1 MKKTL
6 LFYSLAIVTAATA
19 MAGLRHTQKAPAAL
33 DAKLEALTAKP
44 HSPSLREIGSEIV
57 LVSEDFAKFTAG
69 SEDDPDGTE
78 LSDWNDGTIDAKYTQ
93 QSGWRG
99 GFVYQAGG
107 CAYLDVDTEEGTGW
121 LITPTLNLSN
131 YGGSFTIKFRA
142 RVASS
147 KSSTTD
153 EIYVQNCLLGEYSNS
168 VTSSQTIEG
177 TTKWKEYTLTFTDGN
192 SKDDIQITAKS
203 YPIFIDDITIT
214 QIDNGKPGAPLAQA
228 ATNVSDTQF
237 TANWQAVEGAEGYL
251 LSVYTLKNAT
261 EQYLFKDKE
270 VNGTSY
276 DVTGIE
282 ANIDYY
288 YTVCSKRNGET
299 SNTSNTITV
308 IRKLKTPVTLPATNV
323 ASYGF
328 TANWQSVPQATAYAV
343 YTILTH
349 TAQAD
354 NEPFNLFKS
363 DFSAV
368 KVGTID
374 SPWDYSRL
382 GGIRVFLDDL
392 APRCDWIA
400 FAPMAAQGMFGVSNM
415 FLDYNVP
422 GTIYSPILD
431 LGHDGG
437 KSTLRFNVL
446 GRNVTKLRICVL
458 KDRADGKAD
467 ELFKT
472 ECPVTTD
479 LAEQVITLEKGE
491 KDTYVEISIAE
502 GTGYVLFDDLQL
514 SQNLNKGE
522 STELKYKYDETS
534 DTSRR
539 IDTPDYSAGDV
550 YAYTVQAFRLDSSSK
565 IIEEA
570 TSDRSEPQE
579 VKRSDAVE
587 SITAGNDG
595 ATVATTADGIRI
607 TLAEAA
613 PVAVYSL
620 DGRLLHQD
628 NTAATEQQRSARQP
642 RHIPCAHRR
651 KDNQSGALIFEIHNE
666 ATDGQTM
673 PAGCFLFFNLRYN
686 DKNHLLFEGCP
697 IIFSFVI
704 NHNPCLL
711 MAV

>member
-93 QSGWRG
+93 QPGWRG

-153 EIYVQNCLLGEYSNS
+153 EIYVQNCFLGEYSNS

-270 VNGTSY
+270 VSGTSY

-299 SNTSNTITV
+299 SKTSNTITV

-349 TAQAD
+349 TALAD

-400 FAPMAAQGMFGVSNM
+400 FAPMAAQGMFGISNM

-431 LGHDGG
+431 LSHDGG

-458 KDRADGKAD
+458 KDKADGKAD

-550 YAYTVQAFRLDSSSK
+550 YAYTVQAFRLDSNSK
-565 IIEEA
+565 IIGGNV
-570 TSDRSEPQE
+570 RPLG
-579 VKRSDAVE
+579 
-587 SITAGNDG
+587 TAGSE
-595 ATVATTADGIRI
+595 T
-607 TLAEAA
+607 
-613 PVAVYSL
+613 
-620 DGRLLHQD
+620 
-628 NTAATEQQRSARQP
+628 QRCCGEHNRRQ
-642 RHIPCAHRR
+642 
-651 KDNQSGALIFEIHNE
+651 
-666 ATDGQTM
+666 
-673 PAGCFLFFNLRYN
+673 
-686 DKNHLLFEGCP
+686 
-697 IIFSFVI
+697 
-704 NHNPCLL
+704 
-711 MAV
+711 

>member
-6 LFYSLAIVTAATA
+6 LFYSIAIVTAATA

-93 QSGWRG
+93 QPGWRG

-153 EIYVQNCLLGEYSNS
+153 EIYVQNCFLGEYSNT

-270 VNGTSY
+270 VSGTSY

-400 FAPMAAQGMFGVSNM
+400 FAPMAAQGMFGISNM

-446 GRNVTKLRICVL
+446 GRNVTKLRICLL

-565 IIEEA
+565 IIGGNV
-570 TSDRSEPQE
+570 RPLG
-579 VKRSDAVE
+579 
-587 SITAGNDG
+587 TAGSE
-595 ATVATTADGIRI
+595 T
-607 TLAEAA
+607 
-613 PVAVYSL
+613 
-620 DGRLLHQD
+620 
-628 NTAATEQQRSARQP
+628 QRRCGEHNRRQ
-642 RHIPCAHRR
+642 
-651 KDNQSGALIFEIHNE
+651 
-666 ATDGQTM
+666 
-673 PAGCFLFFNLRYN
+673 
-686 DKNHLLFEGCP
+686 
-697 IIFSFVI
+697 
-704 NHNPCLL
+704 
-711 MAV
+711 

>member
-93 QSGWRG
+93 QPGWRG

-270 VNGTSY
+270 VSGTSY

-299 SNTSNTITV
+299 SKTSNTITV

-400 FAPMAAQGMFGVSNM
+400 FAPMAAQGMFGISNM

-431 LGHDGG
+431 LSHDGG

-491 KDTYVEISIAE
+491 KDTYIEISIAE

-565 IIEEA
+565 IIGGNVRPLG
-570 TSDRSEPQE
+570 TTGSE
-579 VKRSDAVE
+579 
-587 SITAGNDG
+587 T
-595 ATVATTADGIRI
+595 
-607 TLAEAA
+607 
-613 PVAVYSL
+613 
-620 DGRLLHQD
+620 
-628 NTAATEQQRSARQP
+628 QRRCGEHNRRQ
-642 RHIPCAHRR
+642 
-651 KDNQSGALIFEIHNE
+651 
-666 ATDGQTM
+666 
-673 PAGCFLFFNLRYN
+673 
-686 DKNHLLFEGCP
+686 
-697 IIFSFVI
+697 
-704 NHNPCLL
+704 
-711 MAV
+711 

>member
-93 QSGWRG
+93 QPGWRG

-270 VNGTSY
+270 VSGTSY

-400 FAPMAAQGMFGVSNM
+400 FAPMAAQGMFGISNM

-422 GTIYSPILD
+422 GTIYSQILD

-565 IIEEA
+565 IIGGNV
-570 TSDRSEPQE
+570 RPLG
-579 VKRSDAVE
+579 
-587 SITAGNDG
+587 TAGSE
-595 ATVATTADGIRI
+595 T
-607 TLAEAA
+607 
-613 PVAVYSL
+613 
-620 DGRLLHQD
+620 
-628 NTAATEQQRSARQP
+628 QRRCGEHNRRQ
-642 RHIPCAHRR
+642 
-651 KDNQSGALIFEIHNE
+651 
-666 ATDGQTM
+666 
-673 PAGCFLFFNLRYN
+673 
-686 DKNHLLFEGCP
+686 
-697 IIFSFVI
+697 
-704 NHNPCLL
+704 
-711 MAV
+711 

>member
-93 QSGWRG
+93 QPGWRG

-270 VNGTSY
+270 VSGTSY

-299 SNTSNTITV
+299 SKTSNTITV

-400 FAPMAAQGMFGVSNM
+400 FAPMAAQGMFGISNM

-431 LGHDGG
+431 LSHDGG

-458 KDRADGKAD
+458 KDKADGKAD

-565 IIEEA
+565 IIGGN
-570 TSDRSEPQE
+570 DRPLG
-579 VKRSDAVE
+579 
-587 SITAGNDG
+587 TAGSE
-595 ATVATTADGIRI
+595 T
-607 TLAEAA
+607 
-613 PVAVYSL
+613 
-620 DGRLLHQD
+620 
-628 NTAATEQQRSARQP
+628 QRRSREHNRRQ
-642 RHIPCAHRR
+642 
-651 KDNQSGALIFEIHNE
+651 
-666 ATDGQTM
+666 
-673 PAGCFLFFNLRYN
+673 
-686 DKNHLLFEGCP
+686 
-697 IIFSFVI
+697 
-704 NHNPCLL
+704 
-711 MAV
+711 

>member
-33 DAKLEALTAKP
+33 EAKLEALTAKP

-78 LSDWNDGTIDAKYTQ
+78 LSDWNDGTINAKYTQ
-93 QSGWRG
+93 QPGWRG

-270 VNGTSY
+270 VSGTSY

-299 SNTSNTITV
+299 SKTSNTITV

-400 FAPMAAQGMFGVSNM
+400 FAPMAAQGMFGISNM

-565 IIEEA
+565 IIGGNV
-570 TSDRSEPQE
+570 RPLG
-579 VKRSDAVE
+579 
-587 SITAGNDG
+587 TAGSE
-595 ATVATTADGIRI
+595 T
-607 TLAEAA
+607 
-613 PVAVYSL
+613 
-620 DGRLLHQD
+620 
-628 NTAATEQQRSARQP
+628 QRRCGEHNRRQ
-642 RHIPCAHRR
+642 
-651 KDNQSGALIFEIHNE
+651 
-666 ATDGQTM
+666 
-673 PAGCFLFFNLRYN
+673 
-686 DKNHLLFEGCP
+686 
-697 IIFSFVI
+697 
-704 NHNPCLL
+704 
-711 MAV
+711 

>member
-93 QSGWRG
+93 QPGWRG

-270 VNGTSY
+270 VSGTSY

-299 SNTSNTITV
+299 SKTSNTITV
-308 IRKLKTPVTLPATNV
+308 IRKLKT
-323 ASYGF
+323 
-328 TANWQSVPQATAYAV
+328 
-343 YTILTH
+343 
-349 TAQAD
+349 
-354 NEPFNLFKS
+354 
-363 DFSAV
+363 
-368 KVGTID
+368 
-374 SPWDYSRL
+374 
-382 GGIRVFLDDL
+382 
-392 APRCDWIA
+392 
-400 FAPMAAQGMFGVSNM
+400 
-415 FLDYNVP
+415 
-422 GTIYSPILD
+422 
-431 LGHDGG
+431 
-437 KSTLRFNVL
+437 
-446 GRNVTKLRICVL
+446 
-458 KDRADGKAD
+458 
-467 ELFKT
+467 
-472 ECPVTTD
+472 PVTTD

-579 VKRSDAVE
+579 VKRNDAVE

-628 NTAATEQQRSARQP
+628 NTAATEHNVALGNHGIFLVR
-642 RHIPCAHRR
+642 I
-651 KDNQSGALIFEIHNE
+651 GAKTIKVV
-666 ATDGQTM
+666 
-673 PAGCFLFFNLRYN
+673 R
-686 DKNHLLFEGCP
+686 
-697 IIFSFVI
+697 
-704 NHNPCLL
+704 
-711 MAV
+711 

>member
-93 QSGWRG
+93 QPGWRG

-270 VNGTSY
+270 VSGTSY

-299 SNTSNTITV
+299 SSTSNTITV

-431 LGHDGG
+431 LSHDGG

-565 IIEEA
+565 IIGGNV
-570 TSDRSEPQE
+570 RPLG
-579 VKRSDAVE
+579 
-587 SITAGNDG
+587 TAGSE
-595 ATVATTADGIRI
+595 T
-607 TLAEAA
+607 
-613 PVAVYSL
+613 
-620 DGRLLHQD
+620 
-628 NTAATEQQRSARQP
+628 QRRCGEHNRRQ
-642 RHIPCAHRR
+642 
-651 KDNQSGALIFEIHNE
+651 
-666 ATDGQTM
+666 
-673 PAGCFLFFNLRYN
+673 
-686 DKNHLLFEGCP
+686 
-697 IIFSFVI
+697 
-704 NHNPCLL
+704 
-711 MAV
+711 